1 MNAFRSYGTTP
12 LRISKDPRASEWWNE
27 WSMANHTRHFLNED
41 EVNLSARLQN
51 NALRIALNYAISDGS
66 RTIREPQLRAATSFV
81 DWQYEQIKREV
92 RLWGSDDNVRL
103 QTRILNTLRMRPF
116 GRKELFEQLAR
127 YSVSTVRKALD
138 DLQWMETVK
147 LTHDGRYA
155 LA

>member
-1 MNAFRSYGTTP
+1 MRST
-12 LRISKDPRASEWWNE
+12 
-27 WSMANHTRHFLNED
+27 
-41 EVNLSARLQN
+41 
-51 NALRIALNYAISDGS
+51 ISDGS